1 MHWTSEYYRKAAGRV
16 VGASLLGAVT
26 CAAAGLAGCG
36 PSYEQQRPPADQ
48 LDPRDRGLQSKD
60 VLQASDALAMDL
72 LALPELNA
80 SRTQWTIVFDR
91 VEDKTRSR
99 LFSGNFDIFLQRLKT
114 NVARQ
119 GRGRVAV
126 IANREGFYDVRGR
139 ELEGA
144 GPDEFGQGEPGTGR
158 RAEGA
163 VQPDFALVG
172 TAMDLPNRGTVYYNL
187 QFRLVNLR
195 TRVEVWQNM
204 YEVRTSR

>member
-1 MHWTSEYYRKAAGRV
+1 MLRTSATRGPVGKKMAVAALLTAVAAG
-16 VGASLLGAVT
+16 GT
-26 CAAAGLAGCG
+26 GLAGCA
-36 PSYEQQRPPADQ
+36 PSYEDQRPPVDQ

-72 LALPELNA
+72 LALPELND
-80 SRTQWTIVFDR
+80 SRRQWTVVFDR
-91 VEDKTRSR
+91 VEDQTRSR
-99 LFSGNFDIFLQRLKT
+99 LFRGNFDIFLQRLKT

-126 IANREGFYDVRGR
+126 IANREGFYDVRSR
-139 ELEGA
+139 ELESERE
-144 GPDEFGQGEPGTGR
+144 DDFGQGGPGGR
-158 RAEGA
+158 RAEEA
-163 VQPDFALVG
+163 VEPDFALVG

-195 TRVEVWQNM
+195 NRVEVWNNM